1 MKKIIRLTES
11 DLRRIVKNSLK
22 RILKE
27 DKKAPDMQNVVSQKL
42 AERFGFQMLYATNDG
57 LEIWEKTGVDKRMFQ
72 RLLAKLN
79 IDRYTY
85 WSSSMNGY
93 RVGITVQGMPRG
105 GGRRGMQ
112 SPNGQSPMNNKWQ

>member
-93 RVGITVQGMPRG
+93 RVGITVQGRPMG

-112 SPNGQSPMNNKWQ
+112 SPNGQSSMNNKWQ